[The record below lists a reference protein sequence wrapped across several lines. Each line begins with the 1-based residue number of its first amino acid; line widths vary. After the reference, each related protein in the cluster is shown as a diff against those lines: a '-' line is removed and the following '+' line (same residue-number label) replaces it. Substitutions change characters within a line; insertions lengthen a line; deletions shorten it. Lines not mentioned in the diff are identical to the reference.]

1 MVQNCAVNNTIQ
13 YTVQRSTEFSEGST
27 VLQCELHCSIG
38 RGWDLGD
45 IGRLGEGEEGGGSV
59 LAPQNDFEHQATLL
73 YFSIHINTVHGIA
86 L

>member
-1 MVQNCAVNNTIQ
+1 M
-13 YTVQRSTEFSEGST
+13 
-27 VLQCELHCSIG
+27 LQCELHCSIG
-38 RGWDLGD
+38 RGLDLGD
-45 IGRLGEGEEGGGSV
+45 NGRLGEGEEGEGEEGGGSV